1 MIRVIYIF
9 TTPEQTKTR
18 EGSKFGN
25 VLQSMLENLQ
35 DQAINYKWHRKKLI
49 QIAFTVI
56 CYRHLKL

>member
-35 DQAINYKWHRKKLI
+35 DQAINYK
-49 QIAFTVI
+49 
-56 CYRHLKL
+56 